1 MAQERGGGFQP
12 EAPGPIILLNGTTS
26 SGKTSIA
33 EQLLEI
39 LDEPY
44 FHLGVDAINAMRA
57 KRQTSELPPAEL
69 DLVLTRTRA
78 GFHRAV
84 AGMARAGNSV
94 IADLVLSEQWRLVD
108 CLDVMAGCEVVFVG
122 VHCPAGELAR
132 REQARADRPPGLA
145 LAQLD
150 QVHAHGVYDIEIDTS
165 LASPQACATAIKEFL
180 PRRTRPSAF
189 DRLRATTGISRRSLL
204 SGCHPGDGASTS

>member
-1 MAQERGGGFQP
+1 MAQERGGEFQP
-12 EAPGPIILLNGTTS
+12 EAPGLIILLNGTTS

-33 EQLLEI
+33 EALLEI

-57 KRQTSELPPAEL
+57 KRQTNELPPAEL

-84 AGMARAGNSV
+84 AGMAQAGNSV

-108 CLDVMAGCEVVFVG
+108 CLDAMAGCEVVFVG

-165 LASPQACATAIKEFL
+165 LASPQACATTIKEFL
-180 PRRTRPSAF
+180 PRRVHPSAF
-189 DRLRATTGISRRSLL
+189 DRLRSMISDQVRPHSRDPLEPSR
-204 SGCHPGDGASTS
+204 